1 MFEGKQNDDFLIKR
15 VVFRFLVE
23 PTDQN
28 LEGEPT
34 VVLTLTQ
41 KTKSKKKKKSKIDPS
56 KPGYY
61 KRGVRHDYSQPVIH
75 VEGKYSYN
83 VLQKDG
89 VSMPDGSS
97 EELLFVG
104 YS

>member
-1 MFEGKQNDDFLIKR
+1 MFDCKKDNDFLTKR
-15 VVFRFLVE
+15 VIFRFWVE

-41 KTKSKKKKKSKIDPS
+41 KTKSKKKKSKTDPS

-97 EELLFVG
+97 DELFLVG